1 MNVNQTWNCDDE
13 ISKKKE
19 RKSGMVK
26 AEDKEMDGRWKY
38 ITQVLT

>member
-26 AEDKEMDGRWKY
+26 AEDKEMDGR
-38 ITQVLT
+38 